1 MCESQPGHF
10 CVSCILS
17 CQHSCAMTLVSVTPS
32 RVHMRVWPCG
42 TLRQYFDEHT
52 DLSTATFEHHEKQSI
67 PNGAEKINQIYLMIS
82 HDQNGWPCKISKWLA
97 IIHHYVLCSIYP
109 LVIKHVDG
117 KSPMDNFPSKT
128 SIDKGFPSRVWLP
141 QGQLFLAW
149 LYNYVAT
156 TSTGSGW
163 QRVFAKC
170 LAGEQL
176 PTALL
181 VNEQQ
186 RVFRLL
192 LHCCL
197 RIVLDLAMMISV
209 KNGRFRHIWTKNLRT
224 YAVFINN
231 SSWISYAQVLIVS
244 ANFK

>member
-1 MCESQPGHF
+1 MRDDSCLCHAQPCPHV
-10 CVSCILS
+10 CV
-17 CQHSCAMTLVSVTPS
+17 AMWHTPAVLW
-32 RVHMRVWPCG
+32 RTYR
-42 TLRQYFDEHT
+42 LEHCYIRT
-52 DLSTATFEHHEKQSI
+52 PWKA
-67 PNGAEKINQIYLMIS
+67 INTEQRWKNKSNLPHDIS
-82 HDQNGWPCKISKWLA
+82 WSKWMAIQISKWLA

-117 KSPMDNFPSKT
+117 KSPMDNIPSKT

-209 KNGRFRHIWTKNLRT
+209 KNGKFRHIWTKNLRT

-231 SSWISYAQVLIVS
+231 SSWISYAQVHIAS